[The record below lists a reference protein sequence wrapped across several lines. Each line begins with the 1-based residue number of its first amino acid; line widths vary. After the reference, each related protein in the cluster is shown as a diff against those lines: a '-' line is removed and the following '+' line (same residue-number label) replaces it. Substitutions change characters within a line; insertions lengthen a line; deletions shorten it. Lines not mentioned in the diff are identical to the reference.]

1 MANHLGAT
9 LSRLVREH
17 AYRAG
22 DLKKLER
29 QEAAARECLNE
40 ATRTLRAVKQRR
52 RDTIARL
59 DQLNVEIG
67 ERAAL
72 DTDLIRAIQDTP
84 RSGHFEHGEFT
95 NELVRLLKGLNRPA
109 PTRSIVGAMVACFG
123 FPFDTIA
130 EREAARRRVVERL
143 RVLSRKGAIK
153 RLHSPDS
160 NKEGGWL
167 WVGL

>member
-1 MANHLGAT
+1 MANHFGTA
-9 LSRLVREH
+9 LSRLIREH

-29 QEAAARECLNE
+29 QEAAARERLND

-52 RDTIARL
+52 RDTLARL
-59 DQLNVEIG
+59 DQLNVEISNL
-67 ERAAL
+67 AVI
-72 DTDLIRAIQDTP
+72 DTALIRAIRDTP
-84 RSGHFEHGEFT
+84 RLGHFEHGEFT
-95 NELVRLLKGLNRPA
+95 SELVRLLKGLNRPA

-123 FPFDTIA
+123 FPFDSPA
-130 EREAARRRVVERL
+130 ERDAARRRVVERL
-143 RVLSRKGAIK
+143 RVLAKKGAIK

-160 NKEGGWL
+160 NKEGCWI